1 MDYALESTF
10 DVKFTSRIFATGVP
24 GTLAGSPVVEIYE
37 DNGTTQIT
45 GAETL
50 TVDFDSVT
58 GLNNLR
64 IVATA
69 ANGFEAGKSYSAVIS
84 VGTVSGVS
92 VVGEVICN
100 FSIQRAPV
108 NWAEV
113 TAPTTAVDLSGTDIQ
128 LCDTITTYT
137 GNTVQTGDTYA
148 LANGSAGFVAID
160 TVVDAI
166 LVDTATTIPAT
177 ITTAQSDLDIITG
190 ATGVNLLTATQ
201 ASIDAIE
208 ADTNELQTDWADGGR
223 LDLIQDI
230 IAADTTTDIPALIA
244 TAQADLDT
252 ITGSD
257 GATLATAQGNY
268 APAKVADILT
278 TALTEAYAADG
289 AAPTLTQ
296 AVMLILQHLSESSIS
311 DTTKTVKK
319 LDGSTSAATFTLD
332 DATTPTSITRAT

>member
-1 MDYALESTF
+1 MKLKIKEGT
-10 DVKFTSRIFATGVP
+10 TSKLTRIFVQDSSSTTGDGLTGLVYNSASLTSYWIAEGDASATSITLATMTVGTWASGGFKEVDATNMPGVYEIGLPDVCVDATSEGSVVVMLKGATNMAPVLLELELDGIDYTVAHATGSA
-24 GTLAGSPVVEIYE
+24 L
-37 DNGTTQIT
+37 
-45 GAETL
+45 
-50 TVDFDSVT
+50 
-58 GLNNLR
+58 
-64 IVATA
+64 ATA
-69 ANGFEAGKSYSAVIS
+69 QA
-84 VGTVSGVS
+84 
-92 VVGEVICN
+92 
-100 FSIQRAPV
+100 
-108 NWAEV
+108 
-113 TAPTTAVDLSGTDIQ
+113 
-128 LCDTITTYT
+128 
-137 GNTVQTGDTYA
+137 
-148 LANGSAGFVAID
+148 
-160 TVVDAI
+160 
-166 LVDTATTIPAT
+166 
-177 ITTAQSDLDIITG
+177 DLDIITG
-190 ATGVNLLTATQ
+190 ASGVNLLAATQ

-208 ADTNELQTDWADGGR
+208 TDTNELQGDWADGGR

-311 DTTKTVKK
+311 SITKTVKK

>member
-45 GAETL
+45 TAETL

-84 VGTVSGVS
+84 VGTVSSVS
-92 VVGEVICN
+92 VVGEVVCN
-100 FSIQRAPV
+100 FSIQRQPV
-108 NWAEV
+108 NWANV

-128 LCDTITTYT
+128 LCDTVTT
-137 GNTVQTGDTYA
+137 NTDVRGTDSAA
-148 LANGSAGFVAID
+148 LASVC
-160 TVVDAI
+160 TEVR
-166 LVDTATTIPAT
+166 LAT
-177 ITTAQSDLDIITG
+177 L
-190 ATGVNLLTATQ
+190 
-201 ASIDAIE
+201 
-208 ADTNELQTDWADGGR
+208 TDWIDGGR
-223 LDLIQDI
+223 LDLLLDAIPTTAMRGTDNAALASVCTETRLAALTDWLNGGRLDLILDI
-230 IAADTTTDIPALIA
+230 IAVDTTTDIPALIA
-244 TAQADLDT
+244 TAQADLDL

-311 DTTKTVKK
+311 STTKTVKK

>member
-1 MDYALESTF
+1 MSKIKIKEAT
-10 DVKFTSRIFATGVP
+10 TSKLARIFVQDSSSTTGAGLTGLVYNSASLTSYWIAEGDASATSITLATMTVGTWASGGFKEVDATNMPGVYEIGLPDVCVDATSEGSVVVMLKGATNMAPVLLELELDGIDYTVAHATGSA
-24 GTLAGSPVVEIYE
+24 L
-37 DNGTTQIT
+37 
-45 GAETL
+45 
-50 TVDFDSVT
+50 
-58 GLNNLR
+58 
-64 IVATA
+64 ATA
-69 ANGFEAGKSYSAVIS
+69 QA
-84 VGTVSGVS
+84 
-92 VVGEVICN
+92 
-100 FSIQRAPV
+100 
-108 NWAEV
+108 
-113 TAPTTAVDLSGTDIQ
+113 
-128 LCDTITTYT
+128 
-137 GNTVQTGDTYA
+137 
-148 LANGSAGFVAID
+148 
-160 TVVDAI
+160 
-166 LVDTATTIPAT
+166 
-177 ITTAQSDLDIITG
+177 DLDIITG
-190 ATGVNLLTATQ
+190 ASGVNLLTATQ

>member
-1 MDYALESTF
+1 MSKIKIKEAT
-10 DVKFTSRIFATGVP
+10 TSKLARIFVQDSSSTTGAGLTGLVYNSASLTSYWIAEGDASATSITLATMTVGTWASGGFKEVDATNMPGVYEIGLPDVCVDATSEGSVVVMLKGATNMAPVLLELELDGIDYTVAHATGSA
-24 GTLAGSPVVEIYE
+24 L
-37 DNGTTQIT
+37 
-45 GAETL
+45 
-50 TVDFDSVT
+50 
-58 GLNNLR
+58 
-64 IVATA
+64 ATA
-69 ANGFEAGKSYSAVIS
+69 QA
-84 VGTVSGVS
+84 
-92 VVGEVICN
+92 
-100 FSIQRAPV
+100 
-108 NWAEV
+108 
-113 TAPTTAVDLSGTDIQ
+113 
-128 LCDTITTYT
+128 
-137 GNTVQTGDTYA
+137 
-148 LANGSAGFVAID
+148 
-160 TVVDAI
+160 
-166 LVDTATTIPAT
+166 
-177 ITTAQSDLDIITG
+177 DLDIITG
-190 ATGVNLLTATQ
+190 ASGVNLLTATQ

-208 ADTNELQTDWADGGR
+208 ADTNELQTDWVDGGR

-230 IAADTTTDIPALIA
+230 IAVDTTTDIPALIA

-311 DTTKTVKK
+311 STTKTVKK

>member
-45 GAETL
+45 AAETL

-92 VVGEVICN
+92 VVGEVVCN
-100 FSIQRAPV
+100 FTIQRAPV

-113 TAPTTAVDLSGTDIQ
+113 TAPTTTVDLSGTDIQ

-166 LVDTATTIPAT
+166 LVDT
-177 ITTAQSDLDIITG
+177 
-190 ATGVNLLTATQ
+190 
-201 ASIDAIE
+201 
-208 ADTNELQTDWADGGR
+208 NELQTDWADGGR

-230 IAADTTTDIPALIA
+230 IAVDTTTDIPALIA

-257 GATLATAQGNY
+257 GVTLATAQGNY

-311 DTTKTVKK
+311 STTKTVKK

>member
-84 VGTVSGVS
+84 VGTVSSVS
-92 VVGEVICN
+92 VVGEVVCN
-100 FSIQRAPV
+100 FSIQRQPV
-108 NWAEV
+108 NWANV

-128 LCDTITTYT
+128 LCDTVTT
-137 GNTVQTGDTYA
+137 NTDVRGTDSAA
-148 LANGSAGFVAID
+148 LASVC
-160 TVVDAI
+160 TEVR
-166 LVDTATTIPAT
+166 LAT
-177 ITTAQSDLDIITG
+177 L
-190 ATGVNLLTATQ
+190 
-201 ASIDAIE
+201 
-208 ADTNELQTDWADGGR
+208 TDWIDGGR
-223 LDLIQDI
+223 LDLLLDAIPTTAMRGTDNAALASVCTETRLAALTDWLNGGRLDLILDI

-244 TAQADLDT
+244 TAQADLDL

-311 DTTKTVKK
+311 ETTKTVKK

>member
-128 LCDTITTYT
+128 LCDTVTT
-137 GNTVQTGDTYA
+137 NTDVRGTDSAA
-148 LANGSAGFVAID
+148 LASVC
-160 TVVDAI
+160 TEVR
-166 LVDTATTIPAT
+166 LAT
-177 ITTAQSDLDIITG
+177 L
-190 ATGVNLLTATQ
+190 
-201 ASIDAIE
+201 
-208 ADTNELQTDWADGGR
+208 TDWIDGGR
-223 LDLIQDI
+223 LDLLLDAIPTTAMRGTDNAALASVCTETRLAALTDWLNGGRLDLILDI
-230 IAADTTTDIPALIA
+230 IAVDTTTDIPALIA
-244 TAQADLDT
+244 TAQADLDL

-278 TALTEAYAADG
+278 MALTEAYAADG

-311 DTTKTVKK
+311 STTKTVKK